1 MLPRTILFLIS
12 ASLFAQDVIV
22 PERGYSLGSVRVDGN
37 HDISSEKIVATSGL
51 KIGGMAVK
59 DDFESARQRLIDT
72 GAFEMVGYGY
82 SYSDGA
88 GYDVLFHVV
97 EAGPLIPFRFE
108 DLHVSENVLRAALHD
123 QEPLFG
129 DRIPPVAA
137 VIERY
142 AKAIERVTGQPVT
155 GKFNSAEP
163 EDIAIIFR
171 PPTLRTR
178 IAEVHFE
185 GNDALPSGLLVRALS
200 DAAIGIAYSEPAVRL
215 RLDTAVRA
223 LYDARGRIRVSFPKI
238 ASVPSTRVDG
248 VVVTVTVNEGTVY
261 NLGAVRLTGVAS
273 IETAELKKGD
283 IANFDEIN
291 AALERIYKRYRAT
304 GYLHV
309 TGNVERHIHDDTH
322 TVDVT
327 LNVQLGPQY
336 RFGKLKIV
344 GLNIL
349 SEPEIRKAWG
359 PLEGKP
365 YQPDYADAF
374 LTRLRD
380 EGVFDNL
387 GKTRSEPS
395 IDEASK
401 TVDVTLYFSGAD
413 PKPDVRRRGPVP

>member
-1 MLPRTILFLIS
+1 MLPQTILLLIS
-12 ASLFAQDVIV
+12 ASLFAQDLVV
-22 PERGYSLGSVRVDGN
+22 QERGYILGSVRVDGN
-37 HDISSEKIVATSGL
+37 REISSEKIIAASGL
-51 KIGGMAVK
+51 KTGEMVVK
-59 DDFESARQRLIDT
+59 DDFEAARKRLVET

-97 EAGPLIPFRFE
+97 EAGPLIPYRFE
-108 DLHVSENVLRAALHD
+108 DLGVPEGVLRAALHG

-137 VIERY
+137 VIDRF
-142 AKAIERVTGQPVT
+142 AKAIQPVIGQPVT
-155 GKFNSAEP
+155 GKFNSDEP

-171 PPTLRTR
+171 PLTKRAR

-185 GNDALPSGLLVRALS
+185 GNDALPSGMLVRALS
-200 DAAIGIAYSEPAVRL
+200 EVAIGTAYTEPAVRL
-215 RLDTAVRA
+215 RLDASVRA

-238 ASVPSTRVDG
+238 VSEPSRKVDG
-248 VVVTVTVNEGTVY
+248 VVVTVTVNEGPVY

-273 IETAELKKGD
+273 TETADLKKGD

-309 TGNVERHIHDDTH
+309 SGSVERDIHDDAH

-336 RFGKLKIV
+336 RFGKLKIA

-395 IDEASK
+395 IDETSK
-401 TVDVTLYFSGAD
+401 TVDITLYFSGAD
-413 PKPDVRRRGPVP
+413 PKPDTRRRNPIP